1 MAINSDKS
9 EALLLSTPH
18 RTKQLASLGLTV
30 VNAAGSSISFGDH
43 FRTLGVVIDKH
54 LSFDQ
59 HMASVCRSEYYHLKS
74 IRQIR
79 NMLTEDD
86 ANTLACAFVHS
97 KLDYGN
103 ALLYNTSNENLK
115 KMQRLQNALA
125 RVVKQAP
132 RRSPSL
138 QILKQLHWLPVKARI
153 DFKIASLTYKV
164 LNTGEPVQLRELL
177 KKLF

>member
-1 MAINSDKS
+1 
-9 EALLLSTPH
+9 
-18 RTKQLASLGLTV
+18 
-30 VNAAGSSISFGDH
+30 
-43 FRTLGVVIDKH
+43 
-54 LSFDQ
+54 
-59 HMASVCRSEYYHLKS
+59 
-74 IRQIR
+74 
-79 NMLTEDD
+79 MLTEDD

-138 QILKQLHWLPVKARI
+138 PILKQLHWLPVKARI
-153 DFKIASLTYKV
+153 NFKIASLTYKV

-177 KKLF
+177 KNYSSTREQRQRYVNTLVKPRTHLTLSDKSFSIAAPEVWNNLSIDLRTESSYSRFHKSLKSALFNSTFD